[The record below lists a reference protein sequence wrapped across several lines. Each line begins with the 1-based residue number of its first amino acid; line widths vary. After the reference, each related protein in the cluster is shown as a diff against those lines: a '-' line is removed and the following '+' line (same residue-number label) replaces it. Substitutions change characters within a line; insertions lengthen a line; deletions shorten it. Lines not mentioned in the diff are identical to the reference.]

1 MIFKSIEQSFK
12 TFEIETLEKNYNRQN
27 GIPGAEYRAIIKK
40 TLSKNDWKIYEM
52 QKEIHFQEV
61 RIGTKEDSVII
72 DSFFIYNIQ

>member
-40 TLSKNDWKIYEM
+40 NFVEKRLEDIRNAEGNSLPG
-52 QKEIHFQEV
+52 
-61 RIGTKEDSVII
+61 GTNRHQRGQR
-72 DSFFIYNIQ
+72 YY